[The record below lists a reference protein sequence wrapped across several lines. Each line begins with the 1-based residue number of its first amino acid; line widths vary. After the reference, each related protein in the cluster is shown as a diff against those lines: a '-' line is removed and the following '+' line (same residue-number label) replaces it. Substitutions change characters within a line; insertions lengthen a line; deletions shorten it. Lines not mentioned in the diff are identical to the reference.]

1 MIDLQELV
9 FALNE
14 YIGRDKFALFLGT
27 NGAPNADDNRIVAT
41 ANIGQI
47 PYAFSDAEIDAT
59 SLNITLT
66 FDLPCGT
73 VEDDS
78 KRDNAV
84 YTLTEKLLTWKR
96 ILIQYPGEN
105 SKKYVLNTFFEMLPL
120 GQPYVDCGRITQQL
134 VIAGKAL
141 LQNMECGA
149 IISNNEEVYIDGNKV
164 LVIDKSSAMNITH
177 ETNMKLSENSYVPD
191 MEAVAYSNTVGMTC
205 LYMGTQT
212 DQEFWAIGEGALSN
226 PNKSYTI
233 ITKLKDTSGSIV
245 FTHTKAAKLLSVKNM
260 SSAGVF
266 VRYEVTFQL
275 VE

>member
-14 YIGRDKFALFLGT
+14 YIGRDKFALYFGT

-96 ILIQYPGEN
+96 ILIQYPSG
-105 SKKYVLNTFFEMLPL
+105 KKYVMNTFFEMLPL

-134 VIAGKAL
+134 VVAGKAL

-149 IISNNEEVYIDGNKV
+149 VISNNEEVYIDGNKV
-164 LVIDKSSAMNITH
+164 LVVDKASSMNITH
-177 ETNMKLSENSYVPD
+177 EPNMKLSENSYVPD
-191 MEAVAYSNTVGMTC
+191 LEAVAYSNTVGMTC
-205 LYMGTQT
+205 LYMGTET
-212 DQEFWAIGEGALSN
+212 DREFWAIGEGALSN
-226 PNKSYTI
+226 PNKTYTI
-233 ITKLKDTSGSIV
+233 ITKLKDTSGNITFS
-245 FTHTKAAKLLSVKNM
+245 HTKTAKLLSVKNM